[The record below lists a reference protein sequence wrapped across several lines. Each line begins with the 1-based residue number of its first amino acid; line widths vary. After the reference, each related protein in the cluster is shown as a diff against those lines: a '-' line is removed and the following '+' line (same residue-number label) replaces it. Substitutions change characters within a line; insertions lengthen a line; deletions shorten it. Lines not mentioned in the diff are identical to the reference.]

1 MTDDLLLIAK
11 YLFFYFNNDQSIII
25 VTDGHRKG
33 SPVMTDFSELF
44 NPLKVGSIEL
54 KNRFVMAPLTIG
66 STNKVPGA
74 AFNAQGMEYFVRRAR
89 GGFGL
94 IVTPALLA
102 DTKVDP
108 FDPSSPHPL
117 EDPIDFCKTAGELN
131 RRAAAYG
138 TKVFAQVTMGSGRN
152 APGSYAPSPI
162 NTFGS
167 DQTAPALTKEQI
179 KQKIDLFGQTAK
191 LVKNAGFAGIEIHA
205 LHWGYLLDEFA
216 MSLTNHRQ
224 DEYGGSLENRLRIT
238 KETIEAVWTAC
249 GPDFPISVRMGIK
262 SFVRDLHH
270 TSLDGK
276 NEGGRTVEEAIQIA
290 KLLEKYGVNML
301 DMDTGIYESFEFA
314 CPPIYMKPGFEVGLA
329 AKVKAAV
336 NIPVILGGRMG
347 NPLVD
352 LDAVKSNSVDGIALG
367 RPAVADP
374 DYPGKL
380 AENKPESIR
389 PCIGCNACLGQLF
402 SGKEVTCTV
411 NPSAGKGVAGQVN
424 KVLVAKHIIVVGGGV
439 AGMMAARTAA
449 LRGHQVDLY
458 EAKDKLGG
466 HLVSAGAEADKKEIA
481 ELNQWFQRE
490 LDLLGISVHLNT
502 KLEADDIR
510 KMNPDAVILGVG
522 SKPIVP
528 PFDGVDSAKVSTAVD
543 VLTGVKKV
551 GQHVVIIGGGQV
563 GCELADGLLKQ
574 QKDVTIVE
582 ALPNILASGAPV
594 PLPNQDYLRD
604 SLSAENAKIMTS
616 TKLVAINDQGA
627 LIEKSDGSQETL
639 PADSVV
645 LAIGFK
651 PLPSMRSQLMGNG
664 FDIFEIGDGNN
675 VADINN
681 AISQAF
687 EVAREI

>member
-1 MTDDLLLIAK
+1 
-11 YLFFYFNNDQSIII
+11 
-25 VTDGHRKG
+25 
-33 SPVMTDFSELF
+33 
-44 NPLKVGSIEL
+44 
-54 KNRFVMAPLTIG
+54 MAPLSIG
-66 STNKVPGA
+66 STNKVPGGG
-74 AFNAQGMEYFVRRAR
+74 FNAKGLEYFARRAR

-94 IVTPALLA
+94 IMTPALLA

-117 EDPIDFCKTAGELN
+117 ENPSDFCKTGQELN

-138 TKVFAQVTMGSGRN
+138 TKVFAQVTLGSGRN

-162 NTFGS
+162 NTFGT
-167 DQTAPALTKEQI
+167 DKTAPVLTKEQI
-179 KQKIDLFGQTAK
+179 KQKIALFGQTAK
-191 LVKNAGFAGIEIHA
+191 LVKNAGFSGIEIHA

-216 MSLTNHRQ
+216 MSLTNHRK

-238 KETIEAVWTAC
+238 KETIEAVRKAC

-270 TSLDGK
+270 TAFDGK

-290 KLLEKYGVNML
+290 KLLEQYGVNML
-301 DMDTGIYESFEFA
+301 DMDAGIYESFEFA
-314 CPPIYMKPGFEVGLA
+314 CPPIYMKPGFEVPLA
-329 AKVKAAV
+329 AKVKKAV

-347 NPLVD
+347 NPMVD
-352 LDAVKSNSVDGIALG
+352 LHAVHSNSVDGIALG

-374 DYPGKL
+374 DYPSKL
-380 AENKPESIR
+380 AANTPERIR

-402 SGKEVTCTV
+402 TGKEVTCTV
-411 NPSAGKGVAGQVN
+411 NPSAGKGVAGQIH
-424 KVLVAKHIIVVGGGV
+424 KSLVAKHIVVVGGGV
-439 AGMMAARTAA
+439 AGMMAARIAA
-449 LRGHQVDLY
+449 LRGHHVDLY

-490 LDLLGISVHLNT
+490 LKLLGVDVHLNARLT
-502 KLEADDIR
+502 ADDI
-510 KMNPDAVILGVG
+510 KKLNPDAVILGVG
-522 SKPIVP
+522 SKPVVP
-528 PFDGVDSAKVSTAVD
+528 PFKGVNSDKVSTAVD
-543 VLTGVKKV
+543 VLTGAKKV
-551 GQHVVIIGGGQV
+551 DQHVVIIGGGQV

-574 QKDVTIVE
+574 GKDVTIVE

-594 PLPNQDYLRD
+594 PLPNQYYLRD
-604 SLSAENAKIMTS
+604 SLAAENAKIMTS
-616 TKLVAINDQGA
+616 TKLASITDQGA
-627 LIEKSDGSQETL
+627 LVTKEDGSQETL

-651 PLPSMRSQLMGNG
+651 SLPSMRAQLIGNG
-664 FDIFEIGDGNN
+664 FDVFEVGDGNN